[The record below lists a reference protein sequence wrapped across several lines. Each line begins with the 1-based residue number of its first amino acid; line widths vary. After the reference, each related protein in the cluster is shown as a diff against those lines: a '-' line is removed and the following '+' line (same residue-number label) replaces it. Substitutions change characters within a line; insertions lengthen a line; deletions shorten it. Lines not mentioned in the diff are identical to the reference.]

1 MSARLLVL
9 RPVGRPNVSDPRT
22 GGCLCGAIRYET
34 VGEPVFTLRCHCRD
48 CQRQS
53 GAAHVPA
60 ARVPSA
66 GFRILQGIPKRYVT
80 KADSGNDIVRVFCGN
95 CGTPLYVQVGTRPD
109 LIGLRVCTL
118 DDVGWFQPDADIFM
132 KSAQP
137 WDHDQPNVPKYDGYP
152 LDNPTR
158 PRRPAKDCHRSLRCP
173 ARADKRD
180 ATDIAAGTLASWA
193 DRVGWKADEEIRD
206 SGLA

>member
-1 MSARLLVL
+1 
-9 RPVGRPNVSDPRT
+9 VSDPRT

-60 ARVPSA
+60 ASVPMA

-109 LIGLRVCTL
+109 LVGLRVCTL
-118 DDVGWFQPDADIFM
+118 DDAGWFQPDADIFM

-152 LDNPTR
+152 TGQSYPTAPSR
-158 PRRPAKDCHRSLRCP
+158 E
-173 ARADKRD
+173 
-180 ATDIAAGTLASWA
+180 G
-193 DRVGWKADEEIRD
+193 
-206 SGLA
+206 